1 MPPQGPHNHPDEA
14 MVDLLIKQIT
24 EGLSPAEQRA
34 LDVLDDEVASGY
46 LRDFERAAAAIVLA
60 GSASGDPMP
69 AALRRRVDESARDHF
84 GPTALIAGVA
94 DTVIELRS
102 TRAQSPLQSLQQFPL
117 NSAPPSIQPSQAPPP
132 PRAGSVS
139 GAYGWFA
146 AAACLVLALFGW
158 LRAPTPL
165 PPTPAANLGES
176 AAPPAGSSATP
187 PTTSVASNGQA
198 QATPAEERAALLA
211 APAALKIKLEATK
224 DPGGTGASGDVVWD
238 PATQRGYLHF
248 VGLAPNDPTAH
259 QYQLW
264 IFDGARDQRYPVD
277 GGVFD
282 IPANAT
288 DVVVPIH
295 AALSVGKAAAFAVT
309 VERPGGVV
317 VSGREHIV
325 VLGTAG

>member
-1 MPPQGPHNHPDEA
+1 
-14 MVDLLIKQIT
+14 MVDLLIKQVT

-34 LDVLDDEVASGY
+34 LDVMDDEVASGY

-60 GSASGDPMP
+60 GSASAEPMP
-69 AALRRRVDESARDHF
+69 AALRRRLDESAHTYF
-84 GPTALIAGVA
+84 APATVIAGA
-94 DTVIELRS
+94 DDTVIELKSPRS
-102 TRAQSPLQSLQQFPL
+102 Q
-117 NSAPPSIQPSQAPPP
+117 SAPPSQPAPQALPPL
-132 PRAGSVS
+132 PRAGS
-139 GAYGWFA
+139 GGYGWFA

-158 LRAPTPL
+158 LRAPSPL
-165 PPTPAANLGES
+165 PPTPAPTLGVS
-176 AAPPAGSSATP
+176 AAPPATP
-187 PTTSVASNGQA
+187 PTTSLASNGHA
-198 QATPAEERAALLA
+198 AATPAEERAALLA

-224 DPGGTGASGDVVWD
+224 DPGGAGASGDVVWD

-248 VGLAPNDPTAH
+248 VGLASNDPAVH

-264 IFDGARDQRYPVD
+264 IFDGTRDQRYPVD

-295 AALSVGKAAAFAVT
+295 AALAVHKAAAFAVT
-309 VERPGGVV
+309 VESPGGVV

>member
-1 MPPQGPHNHPDEA
+1 MPPKSPQSQPDDA
-14 MVDLLIKQIT
+14 MVDLLIKQVT

-60 GSASGDPMP
+60 GSARAEPMP
-69 AALRRRVDESARDHF
+69 AALRRRVDELARGYFTPATVMARAD
-84 GPTALIAGVA
+84 
-94 DTVIELRS
+94 DTVIQLKPPRPPSAAETPPQSIPQS
-102 TRAQSPLQSLQQFPL
+102 T
-117 NSAPPSIQPSQAPPP
+117 APPAPP
-132 PRAGSVS
+132 RTASRS

-146 AAACLVLALFGW
+146 AAACLVLAVFGW
-158 LRAPTPL
+158 LRSPSPL
-165 PPTPAANLGES
+165 PPSPAPTLGQS
-176 AAPPAGSSATP
+176 AAPPAAPPTTP
-187 PTTSVASNGQA
+187 PTTSVASNGNA
-198 QATPAEERAALLA
+198 PTTPIKPATPAEERAALLA
-211 APAALKIKLEATK
+211 APAALKIKLAATK
-224 DPGGTGASGDVVWD
+224 DPGGAGASGDVVWD

-248 VGLAPNDPTAH
+248 VGLAPNDPAVH

-295 AALSVGKAAAFAVT
+295 AALNVHKAAAFAIT

-325 VLGTAG
+325 VLGAAG